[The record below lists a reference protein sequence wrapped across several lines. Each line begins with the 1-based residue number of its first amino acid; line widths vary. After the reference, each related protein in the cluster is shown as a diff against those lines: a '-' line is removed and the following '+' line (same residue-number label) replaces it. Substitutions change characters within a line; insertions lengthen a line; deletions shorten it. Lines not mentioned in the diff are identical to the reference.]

1 MLKSLAETFL
11 SLVFPLFCELCDAL
25 LPSRNPKGICQ
36 SCQNGITLIVPPH
49 CARCGRSVSQNGKH
63 CEHCLKEN
71 FHFDRAYA
79 CVYYDEKMK
88 KLLHAFKFERRRFLL
103 PLFVDILGRFV
114 DQTLFETRWDLVI
127 PVPMD
132 GSHERERGFNQARL
146 FSAALSKKTGKPH
159 APQALGCRKAEIPQ
173 SFLKKS
179 ERKRNAENRFFAQ
192 NRRAV
197 AFKHILLVDD
207 ILTTGQ
213 TASACAKALKTAGA
227 LSVSTLALAR
237 GI

>member
-1 MLKSLAETFL
+1 MLKSISETFF
-11 SLVFPLFCELCDAL
+11 SLVFPVSCELCGKL
-25 LPSRNPKGICQ
+25 LPIRDSKGICRACENAI
-36 SCQNGITLIVPPH
+36 SLITSPH
-49 CARCGRSVSQNGKH
+49 CAGCGRTVFANGERCGH
-63 CEHCLKEN
+63 CSKEN

-79 CVYYDEKMK
+79 CVYYDKNMK

-103 PLFVDILGRFV
+103 PFFIN
-114 DQTLFETRWDLVI
+114 TLDGFMRQYLSGIHWDLLV

-132 GSHERERGFNQARL
+132 GAHERERGFNQARL
-146 FSAALSKKTGKPH
+146 FSAALAKKSGMPH
-159 APQALGCRKAEIPQ
+159 APQALGCRKTKISQ

-179 ERKRNAENRFFAQ
+179 ERKQNVEGQFFVRNRDLIASS
-192 NRRAV
+192 
-197 AFKHILLVDD
+197 HILLVDD

-227 LSVSTLALAR
+227 QTVSTLALAR